1 MEKLLEYLS
10 EETGRVVF
18 DKTGFT
24 EVFNFRLEFASSRDA
39 GLGNVDTPSSGLSI
53 FTAVE
58 EQLGM
63 RLRSTTGPV
72 EVLVIDRIERPSPN

>member
-1 MEKLLEYLS
+1 
-10 EETGRVVF
+10 
-18 DKTGFT
+18 
-24 EVFNFRLEFASSRDA
+24 VFNYRLEFESIVDA
-39 GLGNVDTPSSGLSI
+39 GPSPSGLSI

-72 EVLVIDRIERPSPN
+72 TSWSSIASSARPRIDREVRLTSLREGYGGPP